1 MALVAIILTWVLL
14 LGAVIAVIVFLTS
27 RSKRDRGG
35 ALRRFFQYGTL
46 YLLVVVAATGVSGLF
61 AFADAGTDYRAFMLS
76 FVIVGMPGL
85 ALAAGWVR
93 RTHRAEGGGAPGW
106 EVYLTAAELTG
117 LLAGG
122 GGMIVW
128 GQRLSGGRFDIVPFA
143 VALVWGRVG
152 LFHHLAA
159 ARRIRSARLEKGVIL
174 GSLAG
179 LAASAGFGVA
189 FLDSVLQIVYDGV
202 WGIVILDGT
211 GAAVRGVWSVVM
223 SAGTEDVLR
232 ESAVGLAVAGA
243 VWWRYWLRLGRSGEH
258 TPLWR
263 GYVLL
268 AGVVGGLV
276 TGLAGV
282 WSIGFPIFDWLAGGP
297 VQPAGVHF
305 GELPLALALAAV
317 GGGLWRHHRGVLRS
331 AAGSIRTEVD
341 RVYDYTVAGVG
352 LLAAAGGLTAV
363 AAASIESFTS
373 SRLIYPVSYD
383 RSGLIAAATV
393 LAVGGPLWW
402 RFWSSIQRRRAADP
416 GPELRSPNRRIY
428 LACLFGA
435 GGLVALISLLV
446 LVYQALISMLE
457 QNLGAQ
463 TLYMVR
469 WPLALTAVVG
479 LTAAY
484 HRAVRRGDLSEA
496 PEADPDP
503 AEATRKTESVVLL
516 CRSGGPAAR
525 AVRERTGAAVQVWER
540 PDAEAALSP
549 DSLEAVIQAVEN
561 GGHRSLLAVAR
572 PDGVEIIPYE
582 AAES

>member
-1 MALVAIILTWVLL
+1 MTLVVIILTWALM
-14 LGAVIAVIVFLTS
+14 LGAVIAVILFLTS

-35 ALRRFFQYGTL
+35 ALRRFFRYGTL
-46 YLLVVVAATGVSGLF
+46 YLLAVITATGLSGLF
-61 AFADAGTDYRAFMLS
+61 AFAGAGTDYRAFMLS
-76 FVIVGMPGL
+76 FVIVGAPGL

-93 RTHRAEGGGAPGW
+93 RALRAEGGGAPGW

-117 LLAGG
+117 LLVGG
-122 GGMIVW
+122 GGVIVW
-128 GQRLSGGRFDIVPFA
+128 GQRLSEGRFDPAPFG
-143 VALVWGRVG
+143 VALVWGMVW
-152 LFHHLAA
+152 LFHHMAA
-159 ARRIRSARLEKGVIL
+159 ARRVRSARLEGGFIL

-179 LAASAGFGVA
+179 LAAAAGFGVA

-202 WGIVILDGT
+202 WGVLVLDGT
-211 GAAVRGVWSVVM
+211 GDAVRGVWGVVM

-232 ESAVGLAVAGA
+232 ESAVGLAVSGA
-243 VWWRYWLRLGRSGEH
+243 AWSRYWLRLGRSGEH

-282 WSIGFPIFDWLAGGP
+282 WSLGYRIFDWLAGGP
-297 VQPAGVHF
+297 VLPAGVHF

-317 GGGLWRHHRGVLRS
+317 GGGLWRYHRGVLRS

-341 RVYDYTVAGVG
+341 RVYEYTVSGVG
-352 LLAAAGGLTAV
+352 LLAAVGGLTAA
-363 AAASIESFTS
+363 AAASIQSFTS
-373 SRLIYPVSYD
+373 SRLLYVSYD

-428 LACLFGA
+428 LVCLFGV
-435 GGLVALISLLV
+435 GGLAALISLLV
-446 LVYQALISMLE
+446 LVYEVLISALE
-457 QNLGAQ
+457 QTLDAW
-463 TLYMVR
+463 TLYTVR

-484 HRAVRRGDLSEA
+484 HRAVRRADLSEA

-503 AEATRKTESVVLL
+503 AEAARKAESVVLL

-525 AVRERTGAAVQVWER
+525 TVRERTGAEVQVWER
-540 PDAEAALSP
+540 PDAAAALSP
-549 DSLEAVIQAVEN
+549 DGLEAVIQAVEN
-561 GGHRSLLAVAR
+561 SGHRSLLAVAR